1 MKHTKRILSLLLL
14 VLMFVSLLPA
24 SAFAADRQYMTR
36 IYSGNIGTFSGG
48 STVYQVTSPYSDVG
62 ENYPAVTLNTGN
74 DSYYVKGIKESGKDG
89 LLTTYTPNADRDY
102 VVAYGVRGHE
112 VKYKV
117 YYRLN
122 GTGTTGDDLAAPQE
136 FYADVGDRPISSY
149 IYIEGYQPYLR
160 STKTLVGGADAE
172 AENVLYAYY
181 TRVTTTTTT
190 AAPANNNNNV
200 IANVNNANANNN
212 ANNANANNNANNP
225 APAPAQPAYQ
235 QTEDI
240 LDLDVPLAEPEA
252 ATGTPAPATPTLAP
266 EVLEPSSHSRVPRW
280 VIVLGA
286 IGLLA
291 LIALFYWYMLFYRKR
306 KKYADEDIPFPD
318 FDPDDPDMKDWNSDD
333 K

>member
-1 MKHTKRILSLLLL
+1 MIFAPPSSAACSPIRICC
-14 VLMFVSLLPA
+14 VLYST
-24 SAFAADRQYMTR
+24 SA
-36 IYSGNIGTFSGG
+36 TFSGG
-48 STVYQVTSPYSDVG
+48 TTVYQVTSPYSDVG
-62 ENYPAVTLNTGN
+62 VGYPAVTLNTGN

-102 VVAYGVRGHE
+102 VVAYGVRGRE
-112 VKYKV
+112 VKYRV

-122 GTGTTGDDLAAPQE
+122 GTGTTGEDLAAPQE

-160 STKTLVGGADAE
+160 TTKTLVGGADAE
-172 AENVLYAYY
+172 AENILYAYY

-190 AAPANNNNNV
+190 TTPANNNNNA
-200 IANVNNANANNN
+200 IANVNNPNVNNNANANNN
-212 ANNANANNNANNP
+212 ANNANNPAP

-240 LDLDVPLAEPEA
+240 LDLDVPLAEPENVQ
-252 ATGTPAPATPTLAP
+252 GTPAPATPTAAP
-266 EVLEPSSHSRVPRW
+266 QVLEPSSQSRLPRW

-306 KKYADEDIPFPD
+306 KKYADGDIPFPD
-318 FDPDDPDMKDWNSDD
+318 FDPDDPDVKDWSHDD